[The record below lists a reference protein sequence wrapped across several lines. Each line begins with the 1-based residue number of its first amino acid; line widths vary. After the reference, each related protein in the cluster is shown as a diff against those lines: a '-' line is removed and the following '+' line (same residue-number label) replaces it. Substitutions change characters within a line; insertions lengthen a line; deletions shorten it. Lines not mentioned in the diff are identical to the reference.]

1 MVETEERPV
10 PSKTEEVESFLC
22 SPLVGSFPG
31 NGKIEPML
39 LDFYQ
44 LHEQPFGVTP
54 DPRYLYLS
62 PGHREAL
69 ASLFYGIEE
78 HRGFLSL
85 VAEPGMGKTT
95 LLFQLLQRWRG
106 HVNSAFLF
114 QTQCD
119 SREFIRYLM
128 NDLGLNS
135 SGEDFVRMHSELNEF
150 LFRETLAGRSV
161 VVFIDEAQNLTDTV
175 LETVRLLSD
184 FESAEKKL
192 LQIVLAGQ
200 PELAQRLSRPGMAQ
214 LRQRISIQARLDA
227 LPAAEVVRYINHRLQ
242 VAGYSG
248 TELFTP
254 GGLGLIA
261 ERSRG
266 IPRLINNLCF
276 NALSLGCATQQKQI
290 TSEIVRQAALDLS
303 LEPCAPAPPT
313 LHHQTVPRATSSLRR
328 SLRSFYAWIT
338 GNLVRRRDF
347 QMSVLSLVCSG
358 FVIYFGVR
366 SMAGTPRPSAAVYQD
381 SQTTSAI
388 AGSETRSAQR
398 VEDLTADQQPYELLQ
413 HGASENSLSFFI
425 YVVQPKDT
433 LRDLCVST
441 LGHYDDGVL
450 SQIQKLNPEL
460 RNPDHLDAGQKIRLP
475 LNPLK

>member
-1 MVETEERPV
+1 M
-10 PSKTEEVESFLC
+10 F
-22 SPLVGSFPG
+22 
-31 NGKIEPML
+31 

-44 LHEQPFGVTP
+44 LPEQPFGVTP

-69 ASLFYGIEE
+69 ASLFYGIETS
-78 HRGFLSL
+78 RGFLSL

-106 HVNSAFLF
+106 HVHSAFLF

-119 SREFIRYLM
+119 SRQFIRYLM
-128 NDLGLNS
+128 NDLGLKS
-135 SGEDFVRMHSELNEF
+135 DGEDFVRMHSELNEF
-150 LFRETLAGRSV
+150 LFRETLAERPV
-161 VVFIDEAQNLTDTV
+161 VIFIDEAQNLTDTV

-214 LRQRISIQARLDA
+214 LRQRIAIQARLDA
-227 LPAAEVVRYINHRLQ
+227 LPAAEVVRYISHRLQ
-242 VAGYSG
+242 VAGYLG

-254 GGLGLIA
+254 GALGLIA

-276 NALSLGCATQQKQI
+276 NALSLGCATQRKQI
-290 TSEIVRQAALDLS
+290 TSEVIRQAALDLS
-303 LEPCAPAPPT
+303 LEPRAPTPP
-313 LHHQTVPRATSSLRR
+313 VPRQQTPPRVAPGLRLSLQ
-328 SLRSFYAWIT
+328 SFYSWIT
-338 GNLVRRRDF
+338 DNLFRRRVF
-347 QMSVLSLVCSG
+347 QMSVLSLVCGS

-366 SMAGTPRPSAAVYQD
+366 NGAGTFRPSASIYQD
-381 SQTTSAI
+381 AQTTSAI
-388 AGSETRSAQR
+388 TGSESRPTQH
-398 VEDLTADQQPYELLQ
+398 VMDPTADQQPHELLQ
-413 HGASENSLSFFI
+413 TDARENSLSSLA

-433 LRDLCVST
+433 LRELCVST
-441 LGHYDDGVL
+441 LGRYDKVVL

-460 RNPDHLDAGQKIRLP
+460 RNPDHLDVGQKIRLP

>member
-1 MVETEERPV
+1 MV
-10 PSKTEEVESFLC
+10 
-22 SPLVGSFPG
+22 
-31 NGKIEPML
+31 

-44 LHEQPFGVTP
+44 LREQPFGVTP

-62 PGHREAL
+62 RGHREAL
-69 ASLFYGIEE
+69 ASLFYGIETN
-78 HRGFLSL
+78 RGFLSL

-128 NDLGLNS
+128 NDLGLKS
-135 SGEDFVRMHSELNEF
+135 DGEDFVRMHSELNEF

-161 VVFIDEAQNLTDTV
+161 VIFIDEAQNLTDTV

-214 LRQRISIQARLDA
+214 LRQRIAIQARLDA
-227 LPAAEVVRYINHRLQ
+227 LTAAEVVHYIGHRLQ

-254 GGLGLIA
+254 GALGLIA

-290 TSEIVRQAALDLS
+290 TSEVVRQAALDLS
-303 LEPCAPAPPT
+303 LETHTPKIPVP
-313 LHHQTVPRATSSLRR
+313 HQQTGSKATHGLGQSLQ
-328 SLRSFYAWIT
+328 SFFAWIAD
-338 GNLVRRRDF
+338 NLFRRRVL
-347 QMSVLSLVCSG
+347 QMSVLSLVCGG

-366 SMAGTPRPSAAVYQD
+366 SVAGTFRRPAAVYQD
-381 SQTTSAI
+381 TQTTSAVT
-388 AGSETRSAQR
+388 GPESQPVQR
-398 VEDLTADQQPYELLQ
+398 VTDPAAGQQPRELPQ
-413 HGASENSLSFFI
+413 AIAHENSLNFFI

-433 LRDLCVST
+433 LRDLCVSA
-441 LGHYDDGVL
+441 LGRYDKAVL

-460 RNPDHLDAGQKIRLP
+460 RNADHLEAGQKIRLP
-475 LNPLK
+475 LNASN

>member
-1 MVETEERPV
+1 M
-10 PSKTEEVESFLC
+10 F
-22 SPLVGSFPG
+22 
-31 NGKIEPML
+31 

-44 LHEQPFGVTP
+44 LREQPFGVTP
-54 DPRYLYLS
+54 DPSYLYLS

-69 ASLFYGIEE
+69 ASLFYGIEAN
-78 HRGFLSL
+78 RGFLSL

-95 LLFQLLQRWRG
+95 LLFHLLQRWRG
-106 HVNSAFLF
+106 HVHSAFLF

-128 NDLGLNS
+128 NDFGLKS
-135 SGEDFVRMHSELNEF
+135 DGEDFVRMHSELNEF
-150 LFRETLAGRSV
+150 LFRESLAGRPV
-161 VVFIDEAQNLTDTV
+161 VIFIDEAQNLTDTV

-200 PELAQRLSRPGMAQ
+200 PELAQCLSRPGMAQ
-214 LRQRISIQARLDA
+214 LRQRIAIQARLDA

-242 VAGYSG
+242 VAGYLG

-254 GGLGLIA
+254 GALGLIA

-290 TSEIVRQAALDLS
+290 TSEVIRQAASDLS
-303 LEPCAPAPPT
+303 LEPRAPAPP
-313 LHHQTVPRATSSLRR
+313 VPRQQTAPRVARGLRQSLQSVYSWIADNLLRR
-328 SLRSFYAWIT
+328 R
-338 GNLVRRRDF
+338 VF
-347 QMSVLSLVCSG
+347 QMSVLSFVGGS

-366 SMAGTPRPSAAVYQD
+366 SVAGTSRPSAAIYQD
-381 SQTTSAI
+381 TQTTSAI
-388 AGSETRSAQR
+388 TGSESRPAQH
-398 VEDLTADQQPYELLQ
+398 VIDPTADHLPHELLQ
-413 HGASENSLSFFI
+413 TGAHENSLSFFI

-441 LGHYDDGVL
+441 LGRYDKAVL

-460 RNPDHLDAGQKIRLP
+460 RNPDHLDVGQKIRLP
-475 LNPLK
+475 LNPLT

>member
-1 MVETEERPV
+1 M
-10 PSKTEEVESFLC
+10 F
-22 SPLVGSFPG
+22 
-31 NGKIEPML
+31 

-44 LHEQPFGVTP
+44 LREQPFGVTP

-69 ASLFYGIEE
+69 ASLFYGIETN
-78 HRGFLSL
+78 RGFLSL

-119 SREFIRYLM
+119 SREFISYLM
-128 NDLGLNS
+128 NDLGLGS
-135 SGEDFVRMHSELNEF
+135 DGKDFVRMHAELNEF
-150 LFRETLAGRSV
+150 LFREALAGRPV
-161 VVFIDEAQNLTDTV
+161 VIFIDEAQNLADTV

-214 LRQRISIQARLDA
+214 LRQRIAIQARLDA
-227 LPAAEVVRYINHRLQ
+227 LPAAEVAHYINHRLQ
-242 VAGYSG
+242 VAGYQG

-254 GGLGLIA
+254 GALGLIA

-276 NALSLGCATQQKQI
+276 NALSLGCATRQKQI
-290 TSEIVRQAALDLS
+290 TSEVIRKAAVDLS
-303 LEPCAPAPPT
+303 LEPHAPTPLVPQQTAPRVTPG
-313 LHHQTVPRATSSLRR
+313 LRPSLQ
-328 SLRSFYAWIT
+328 SFYSWIT
-338 GNLVRRRDF
+338 DNLFRGRLF
-347 QMSVLSLVCSG
+347 QTSVLSVVCGSLL
-358 FVIYFGVR
+358 IYFGVR
-366 SMAGTPRPSAAVYQD
+366 NGAGTFRPSASIYQD
-381 SQTTSAI
+381 AQTTSAI
-388 AGSETRSAQR
+388 TGSESRPAQP
-398 VEDLTADQQPYELLQ
+398 VMDPTADQQPQELLQ
-413 HGASENSLSFFI
+413 TDARENSLSSLA

-433 LRDLCVST
+433 LRELCVST
-441 LGHYDDGVL
+441 LGRYDKVVL

-460 RNPDHLDAGQKIRLP
+460 RNPDHLDVGQKIRLP

>member
-1 MVETEERPV
+1 MV
-10 PSKTEEVESFLC
+10 
-22 SPLVGSFPG
+22 
-31 NGKIEPML
+31 

-44 LHEQPFGVTP
+44 LREQPFGVTP

-78 HRGFLSL
+78 NRGFLSL

-128 NDLGLNS
+128 NDLGLKS
-135 SGEDFVRMHSELNEF
+135 DGEDFVRMHSELNEF

-161 VVFIDEAQNLTDTV
+161 LIFIDEAQNLTDTV

-200 PELAQRLSRPGMAQ
+200 PELAQRLSRPNMAQ
-214 LRQRISIQARLDA
+214 LRQRVAIQARLDA
-227 LPAAEVVRYINHRLQ
+227 LPAAEVVRYVNHRLQ
-242 VAGYSG
+242 VAGYGGS
-248 TELFTP
+248 ELFTP
-254 GGLGLIA
+254 GALGLIA

-290 TSEIVRQAALDLS
+290 TSEVIRQAALDLS
-303 LEPCAPAPPT
+303 LEPHAPTPPVPHRQTAPRVTP
-313 LHHQTVPRATSSLRR
+313 SLRQ
-328 SLRSFYAWIT
+328 SLQSFYAWIT
-338 GNLVRRRDF
+338 DNLFRRRAF
-347 QMSVLSLVCSG
+347 QMSVLFLVCGG
-358 FVIYFGVR
+358 FAIYFGVR
-366 SMAGTPRPSAAVYQD
+366 SVAGTSRPAAAVYQHT
-381 SQTTSAI
+381 QTSSAI
-388 AGSETRSAQR
+388 TGSESRPTQR
-398 VEDLTADQQPYELLQ
+398 EKDLAADKQPNELLQ
-413 HGASENSLSFFI
+413 TGAHEDSLSFFI

-441 LGHYDDGVL
+441 LGHYDGAVL

-475 LNPLK
+475 LTPWE

>member
-1 MVETEERPV
+1 M
-10 PSKTEEVESFLC
+10 F
-22 SPLVGSFPG
+22 
-31 NGKIEPML
+31 

-44 LHEQPFGVTP
+44 LREQPFGVTP

-69 ASLFYGIEE
+69 ASLFYGIETN
-78 HRGFLSL
+78 RGFLSL

-119 SREFIRYLM
+119 SREFISYLM
-128 NDLGLNS
+128 NDLGLGS
-135 SGEDFVRMHSELNEF
+135 DGKDFVRMHAELNEF
-150 LFRETLAGRSV
+150 LFREALAGRPV
-161 VVFIDEAQNLTDTV
+161 VIFIDEAQNLADTV

-214 LRQRISIQARLDA
+214 LRQRIAIQARLDA

-242 VAGYSG
+242 VAGYNG

-254 GGLGLIA
+254 GALGLIA

-276 NALSLGCATQQKQI
+276 SALSLGCAMQQKQI
-290 TSEIVRQAALDLS
+290 TSEVVRQAALDLS
-303 LEPCAPAPPT
+303 LETRAPKPPVP
-313 LHHQTVPRATSSLRR
+313 HQQTGPRVTHGLGQSLQ
-328 SLRSFYAWIT
+328 SLYAWVT
-338 GNLVRRRDF
+338 DNLFRRRVL
-347 QMSVLSLVCSG
+347 QMAVLSLVCGS

-366 SMAGTPRPSAAVYQD
+366 GMAGTFRPPAAVYQD
-381 SQTTSAI
+381 TQTTSAVTGPESQPVERVTDPA
-388 AGSETRSAQR
+388 AG
-398 VEDLTADQQPYELLQ
+398 QQPRELPQ
-413 HGASENSLSFFI
+413 AIAHGNSLNFFI

-433 LRDLCVST
+433 LRDLCVSA
-441 LGHYDDGVL
+441 LGRYDKAVL

-460 RNPDHLDAGQKIRLP
+460 RNADHLEAGQKIRLP
-475 LNPLK
+475 LNASN

>member
-1 MVETEERPV
+1 MV
-10 PSKTEEVESFLC
+10 
-22 SPLVGSFPG
+22 
-31 NGKIEPML
+31 

-44 LHEQPFGVTP
+44 LREQPFGVTP

-62 PGHREAL
+62 PGHRDSL
-69 ASLFYGIEE
+69 ASLFYGIEAN
-78 HRGFLSL
+78 RGFLSL

-95 LLFQLLQRWRG
+95 LLFHLLQRWRG
-106 HVNSAFLF
+106 HVHSAFLF

-128 NDLGLNS
+128 NDFGLKS
-135 SGEDFVRMHSELNEF
+135 DGEDFVRMHSELNEF
-150 LFRETLAGRSV
+150 LFRESLAGRPV
-161 VVFIDEAQNLTDTV
+161 VIFIDEAQNLTDTV

-214 LRQRISIQARLDA
+214 LRQRIAIQARLDA
-227 LPAAEVVRYINHRLQ
+227 LTAAEVVHYIGHRLQ

-254 GGLGLIA
+254 GALGLIA

-290 TSEIVRQAALDLS
+290 TSEVIRQAASDLS
-303 LEPCAPAPPT
+303 LD
-313 LHHQTVPRATSSLRR
+313 PRAQTPPVPHQQTAPRVTPGLRESLH
-328 SLRSFYAWIT
+328 SFYSWIT
-338 GNLVRRRDF
+338 DNLFRRRVF
-347 QMSVLSLVCSG
+347 QVSVLSLVCGS

-366 SMAGTPRPSAAVYQD
+366 SVAGTFRPSATIYQD
-381 SQTTSAI
+381 TQTTSAI
-388 AGSETRSAQR
+388 ARSESRPAQR
-398 VEDLTADQQPYELLQ
+398 VIDPT
-413 HGASENSLSFFI
+413 
-425 YVVQPKDT
+425 
-433 LRDLCVST
+433 
-441 LGHYDDGVL
+441 
-450 SQIQKLNPEL
+450 
-460 RNPDHLDAGQKIRLP
+460 
-475 LNPLK
+475 

>member
-1 MVETEERPV
+1 M
-10 PSKTEEVESFLC
+10 F
-22 SPLVGSFPG
+22 
-31 NGKIEPML
+31 

-44 LHEQPFGVTP
+44 LREQPFGVTP

-69 ASLFYGIEE
+69 ASLFYGIETN
-78 HRGFLSL
+78 RGFLSL
-85 VAEPGMGKTT
+85 IAEPGMGKTT

-106 HVNSAFLF
+106 HVHSAFLF

-128 NDLGLNS
+128 NDLGLKS
-135 SGEDFVRMHSELNEF
+135 DGEDFVRMHAELNEF

-214 LRQRISIQARLDA
+214 LRQRIAIQARLDA
-227 LPAAEVVRYINHRLQ
+227 LPAAEVVHYVSHRLQ
-242 VAGYSG
+242 VAGYQG
-248 TELFTP
+248 TDLFTP
-254 GGLGLIA
+254 GALGLIA

-276 NALSLGCATQQKQI
+276 NALSLGCATQQRQI
-290 TSEIVRQAALDLS
+290 TSEVIRKAAVDLS
-303 LEPCAPAPPT
+303 LEPHAPTRLVPYQ
-313 LHHQTVPRATSSLRR
+313 QTARRVTPGLWSLLQTYY
-328 SLRSFYAWIT
+328 SWIT
-338 GNLVRRRDF
+338 DNLFRRRLF
-347 QMSVLSLVCSG
+347 QMSILSLLGSSLL
-358 FVIYFGVR
+358 IYLGVR
-366 SMAGTPRPSAAVYQD
+366 NEAGALRPTAAIYQD
-381 SQTTSAI
+381 TQTTSAI
-388 AGSETRSAQR
+388 TGSESRPAQS
-398 VEDLTADQQPYELLQ
+398 VMYPAADQQPHELPQADAREDL
-413 HGASENSLSFFI
+413 LSSYA
-425 YVVQPKDT
+425 YVVQPRDT
-433 LRDLCVST
+433 LRDLCVSI
-441 LGHYDDGVL
+441 LGRYDEAVL

-460 RNPDHLDAGQKIRLP
+460 RNPDHLDVGQKIRLP
-475 LNPLK
+475 LNLLK

>member
-1 MVETEERPV
+1 
-10 PSKTEEVESFLC
+10 
-22 SPLVGSFPG
+22 
-31 NGKIEPML
+31 ML

-44 LHEQPFGVTP
+44 LREQPFGVTP

-78 HRGFLSL
+78 NRGFLSL

-128 NDLGLNS
+128 NDLGLKID
-135 SGEDFVRMHSELNEF
+135 GEDFVRMHAELNEF

-161 VVFIDEAQNLTDTV
+161 VIFIDEAQNLTDTV

-200 PELAQRLSRPGMAQ
+200 PELAQRLSRPSMAQ
-214 LRQRISIQARLDA
+214 LRQRIAIQARLDA

-242 VAGYSG
+242 VAGYGG

-254 GGLGLIA
+254 GAFGLIA

-290 TSEIVRQAALDLS
+290 TSEVIRQAALDLS
-303 LEPCAPAPPT
+303 LESCAPTPPV
-313 LHHQTVPRATSSLRR
+313 LHHQTAPRATSSLWQ
-328 SLRSFYAWIT
+328 SLQSLYAWIT
-338 GNLVRRRDF
+338 GNLFRRRDV
-347 QMSVLSLVCSG
+347 QMSVLSLVCGG
-358 FVIYFGVR
+358 FVIYFGVHTV
-366 SMAGTPRPSAAVYQD
+366 AGTSRPTAAVYHHDTQAA
-381 SQTTSAI
+381 SAI
-388 AGSETRSAQR
+388 TGSGARPEPR
-398 VEDLTADQQPYELLQ
+398 VKDLTADQQSYELLQ
-413 HGASENSLSFFI
+413 TDAPENSLSFFI
-425 YVVQPKDT
+425 YVVQSKDT

-441 LGHYDDGVL
+441 LGHYDKAVL
-450 SQIQKLNPEL
+450 SQIQQLNPEL
-460 RNPDHLDAGQKIRLP
+460 RNPDHLDVGQKIRLP
-475 LNPLK
+475 LQPLK

>member
-1 MVETEERPV
+1 MV
-10 PSKTEEVESFLC
+10 
-22 SPLVGSFPG
+22 
-31 NGKIEPML
+31 

-44 LHEQPFGVTP
+44 LREQPFGVTP

-62 PGHREAL
+62 RGHREAL
-69 ASLFYGIEE
+69 ASLFYGIETN
-78 HRGFLSL
+78 RGFLSL

-128 NDLGLNS
+128 NDLGLKS
-135 SGEDFVRMHSELNEF
+135 DGEDFVRMHSELNEF

-161 VVFIDEAQNLTDTV
+161 VIFIDEAQNLTDTV

-200 PELAQRLSRPGMAQ
+200 PELGQRLSQPGMTQ
-214 LRQRISIQARLDA
+214 LRQRIAVQARLDA
-227 LPAAEVVRYINHRLQ
+227 LTAAEVVHYIGHRLQ

-254 GGLGLIA
+254 GALGLIA

-290 TSEIVRQAALDLS
+290 TSEVIRQAASDLS
-303 LEPCAPAPPT
+303 LETHTPKIPVP
-313 LHHQTVPRATSSLRR
+313 HQQTGSKATHGLGQSLQ
-328 SLRSFYAWIT
+328 SFFAWIAD
-338 GNLVRRRDF
+338 NLFRRRVL
-347 QMSVLSLVCSG
+347 QMSVLSLVCGG

-366 SMAGTPRPSAAVYQD
+366 SVAGTFRRPAAVYQD
-381 SQTTSAI
+381 TQTTSAVT
-388 AGSETRSAQR
+388 GPESQPVQR
-398 VEDLTADQQPYELLQ
+398 VTDPTAGQQPRELPQ
-413 HGASENSLSFFI
+413 AIAHENSLNFFI

-433 LRDLCVST
+433 LRDLCVSA
-441 LGHYDDGVL
+441 LGRYDKAVL

-460 RNPDHLDAGQKIRLP
+460 RNADHLEAGQKIRLP
-475 LNPLK
+475 LNASN

>member
-1 MVETEERPV
+1 M
-10 PSKTEEVESFLC
+10 F
-22 SPLVGSFPG
+22 
-31 NGKIEPML
+31 

-44 LHEQPFGVTP
+44 LREQPFGVTP

-62 PGHREAL
+62 PRHREAL
-69 ASLFYGIEE
+69 ASLFYGIETN
-78 HRGFLSL
+78 RGFLSL

-95 LLFQLLQRWRG
+95 LLFHLLQRWRD
-106 HVNSAFLF
+106 HVHSAFLF

-119 SREFIRYLM
+119 SREFMRYLM
-128 NDLGLNS
+128 NDFGLKS
-135 SGEDFVRMHSELNEF
+135 DGEDLVRMHSELNEF
-150 LFRETLAGRSV
+150 LFRESLAGRPV
-161 VVFIDEAQNLTDTV
+161 VIFIDEAQNLTDTV

-214 LRQRISIQARLDA
+214 LRQRVAIQARLDA
-227 LPAAEVVRYINHRLQ
+227 LPAAEVVRYITHRLQ
-242 VAGYSG
+242 VAGYQG

-254 GGLGLIA
+254 GALGLIA

-290 TSEIVRQAALDLS
+290 TSEVIRQAASDLS
-303 LEPCAPAPPT
+303 LESLAPTPP
-313 LHHQTVPRATSSLRR
+313 VPRQQTAPRVARGLRLSLPA
-328 SLRSFYAWIT
+328 FYSWIT
-338 GNLVRRRDF
+338 HNLFRRRVF
-347 QMSVLSLVCSG
+347 QMSVLSLACGS

-366 SMAGTPRPSAAVYQD
+366 SLAGTSRPSAAIYQD
-381 SQTTSAI
+381 TQTTSSI
-388 AGSETRSAQR
+388 TGSESRPAQD
-398 VEDLTADQQPYELLQ
+398 VMDPTADQLPPELLQ
-413 HGASENSLSFFI
+413 TDTHENSLSFFI

-433 LRDLCVST
+433 LRHLCGST
-441 LGHYDDGVL
+441 LGRYDKAVL

-460 RNPDHLDAGQKIRLP
+460 RNPDHLDVGQKIRLP

>member
-1 MVETEERPV
+1 M
-10 PSKTEEVESFLC
+10 F
-22 SPLVGSFPG
+22 
-31 NGKIEPML
+31 

-44 LHEQPFGVTP
+44 LREQPFGVTP
-54 DPRYLYLS
+54 DPSYLYLS

-69 ASLFYGIEE
+69 ASLFYGIEAN
-78 HRGFLSL
+78 RGFLSL

-95 LLFQLLQRWRG
+95 LLFHLLQRWRG
-106 HVNSAFLF
+106 HVHSAFLF

-128 NDLGLNS
+128 NDFGLKS
-135 SGEDFVRMHSELNEF
+135 DGEDFVRMHSELNEF
-150 LFRETLAGRSV
+150 LFRESLAGRPV
-161 VVFIDEAQNLTDTV
+161 VIFIDEAQNLTDTV

-200 PELAQRLSRPGMAQ
+200 PELAQCLSRPGMAQ
-214 LRQRISIQARLDA
+214 LRQRIAIQARLDA

-242 VAGYSG
+242 VAGYLG

-254 GGLGLIA
+254 GALGLIA

-290 TSEIVRQAALDLS
+290 TSEVIRQAASDLS
-303 LEPCAPAPPT
+303 LEPRAPAPP
-313 LHHQTVPRATSSLRR
+313 VPRQQTAPRVARGLRQSLQSVYSWIADNLLRR
-328 SLRSFYAWIT
+328 R
-338 GNLVRRRDF
+338 VF
-347 QMSVLSLVCSG
+347 QMSVLSFVGGS

-366 SMAGTPRPSAAVYQD
+366 SVAGTSRPSAAIYQD
-381 SQTTSAI
+381 TQTTSAI
-388 AGSETRSAQR
+388 TGSESRPAQH
-398 VEDLTADQQPYELLQ
+398 VIDPTADQLPHELLQ
-413 HGASENSLSFFI
+413 TGAHKNSLSFFI

-441 LGHYDDGVL
+441 LGRYDKAVL

-460 RNPDHLDAGQKIRLP
+460 RNPDHLDVGQKIRLP
-475 LNPLK
+475 LNPLT

>member
-1 MVETEERPV
+1 M
-10 PSKTEEVESFLC
+10 F
-22 SPLVGSFPG
+22 
-31 NGKIEPML
+31 

-44 LHEQPFGVTP
+44 LREQPFGVTP

-69 ASLFYGIEE
+69 ASLFYGIEAN
-78 HRGFLSL
+78 RGFLSL

-106 HVNSAFLF
+106 HVHTAFLF

-128 NDLGLNS
+128 NDLGLKSN
-135 SGEDFVRMHSELNEF
+135 GEDFVRMHSELNEF

-161 VVFIDEAQNLTDTV
+161 VIFIDEAQNLTDTV

-200 PELAQRLSRPGMAQ
+200 PELAQRLSRPCMAQ
-214 LRQRISIQARLDA
+214 LRQRIAIQARLDA
-227 LPAAEVVRYINHRLQ
+227 LPAAEVVHYVSHRLQ
-242 VAGYSG
+242 VAGYQG

-254 GGLGLIA
+254 GALGIIA

-276 NALSLGCATQQKQI
+276 NALSLGCATQQRQI
-290 TSEIVRQAALDLS
+290 TSEVIRKAAVDLS
-303 LEPCAPAPPT
+303 LEPHAPTRLVPYQQTAPRVTPG
-313 LHHQTVPRATSSLRR
+313 LWSLLQTYYS
-328 SLRSFYAWIT
+328 WIT
-338 GNLVRRRDF
+338 DNLFRRRLF
-347 QMSVLSLVCSG
+347 QTSILSLLGGSLL
-358 FVIYFGVR
+358 IYLGVR
-366 SMAGTPRPSAAVYQD
+366 NGAGTLRPTAAIYQD
-381 SQTTSAI
+381 TQTTSAI
-388 AGSETRSAQR
+388 TGSESRPAQR
-398 VEDLTADQQPYELLQ
+398 AMYPAADQQPHELRQ
-413 HGASENSLSFFI
+413 ADARENLLSSYA
-425 YVVQPKDT
+425 YVVQPRDT

-441 LGHYDDGVL
+441 LGRYDEAVL

-460 RNPDHLDAGQKIRLP
+460 RNPDHLDVGQKIRLP

>member
-1 MVETEERPV
+1 MV
-10 PSKTEEVESFLC
+10 
-22 SPLVGSFPG
+22 
-31 NGKIEPML
+31 

-44 LHEQPFGVTP
+44 LREQPFGVTP

-78 HRGFLSL
+78 NRGFLSL

-128 NDLGLNS
+128 NDLGLKS
-135 SGEDFVRMHSELNEF
+135 DGEDFVRMHSELNEF

-161 VVFIDEAQNLTDTV
+161 LIFIDEAQNLTDTV

-200 PELAQRLSRPGMAQ
+200 PELAQRLSRPNMAQ
-214 LRQRISIQARLDA
+214 LRQRVAIQARLDA
-227 LPAAEVVRYINHRLQ
+227 LPAAEVVRYVNHRLQ
-242 VAGYSG
+242 VAGYGGS
-248 TELFTP
+248 ELFTP
-254 GGLGLIA
+254 GALGLIA

-290 TSEIVRQAALDLS
+290 TSEVIRQAALDLS
-303 LEPCAPAPPT
+303 LEPHAPTPPVPHRQTAPRVTP
-313 LHHQTVPRATSSLRR
+313 SLRQ
-328 SLRSFYAWIT
+328 SLQSFYAWIT
-338 GNLVRRRDF
+338 DNLFRRRAF
-347 QMSVLSLVCSG
+347 QMSVLFLVCG
-358 FVIYFGVR
+358 GVAIYFGVR
-366 SMAGTPRPSAAVYQD
+366 SVAGTSRPAAAVYQHT
-381 SQTTSAI
+381 QTSSAI
-388 AGSETRSAQR
+388 TGSESRPTQR
-398 VEDLTADQQPYELLQ
+398 EKDLAADKQPNELLQ
-413 HGASENSLSFFI
+413 TGAHEDSLSFFI

-441 LGHYDDGVL
+441 LGHYDGAVL

-475 LNPLK
+475 LTPWE

>member
-1 MVETEERPV
+1 MV
-10 PSKTEEVESFLC
+10 
-22 SPLVGSFPG
+22 
-31 NGKIEPML
+31 

-44 LHEQPFGVTP
+44 LREQPFGVTP

-62 PGHREAL
+62 RGHREAL
-69 ASLFYGIEE
+69 ASLFYGIETN
-78 HRGFLSL
+78 RGFLSL

-128 NDLGLNS
+128 NDLGLKS
-135 SGEDFVRMHSELNEF
+135 DGEDFVRMHSELNEF

-161 VVFIDEAQNLTDTV
+161 VIFIDEAQNLTDTV

-214 LRQRISIQARLDA
+214 LRQRIAVQARLDA
-227 LPAAEVVRYINHRLQ
+227 LTAAEIVHYISHRLQ

-254 GGLGLIA
+254 GALGLIA

-290 TSEIVRQAALDLS
+290 TSEVIRQAASDLS
-303 LEPCAPAPPT
+303 LETHTPKIPVP
-313 LHHQTVPRATSSLRR
+313 HQQTGSKATHGLGQSLQ
-328 SLRSFYAWIT
+328 SFFAWIAD
-338 GNLVRRRDF
+338 NLFRRRLF
-347 QMSVLSLVCSG
+347 QTSVLSLVCGSL
-358 FVIYFGVR
+358 VIYFGLR
-366 SMAGTPRPSAAVYQD
+366 NGAGTFRHSAAINQVT
-381 SQTTSAI
+381 QTTSAI
-388 AGSETRSAQR
+388 TDSESRPAQR
-398 VEDLTADQQPYELLQ
+398 VMDPTADHQPHEFLQ
-413 HGASENSLSFFI
+413 TGAHENSPSFFA

-433 LRDLCVST
+433 LRNLCVST
-441 LGHYDDGVL
+441 LGSYDEVVL

-460 RNPDHLDAGQKIRLP
+460 RNPDHLDVGQKIRLP